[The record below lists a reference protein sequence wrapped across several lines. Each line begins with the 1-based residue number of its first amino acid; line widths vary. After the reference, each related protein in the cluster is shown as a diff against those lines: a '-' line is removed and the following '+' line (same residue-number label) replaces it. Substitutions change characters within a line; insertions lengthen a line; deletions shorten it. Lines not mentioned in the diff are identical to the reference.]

1 LRNRWIGSG
10 ELLKKKSMVVETDKR
25 SGFCF
30 GVQNAVEIAEK
41 ALLNGEKVFSLGPIV
56 HNDMEVER
64 LNALGLES
72 IDHKRFA
79 SLRDCKVL
87 IRAHGEPPE
96 TYAIAEKNNLTIIE
110 ATCPIVKKLQ
120 SRIKKTWEQTGD
132 KKGQVVIF
140 GKPGHAEVVGLL
152 GQTENEGI
160 LVSGPGDIDKID
172 FTRPV
177 SLFAQTTMSVKDYFN
192 FADLIRSGMIEKG
205 IKDPDELL
213 EVNRTICGQVSN
225 REPHLMAFAKKH
237 DVIVFVSGKES
248 SNGKMLYS
256 ICKSVNPETH
266 FVSSPE
272 EIHKEWFKG
281 KSSAGVC
288 GATSTPKW
296 LIEKIYDHITSL

>member
-1 LRNRWIGSG
+1 ML
-10 ELLKKKSMVVETDKR
+10 VETDKR

-41 ALLNGEKVFSLGPIV
+41 ALIKGEKVFSLGPIV

-64 LNALGLES
+64 LASLGLVS
-72 IDHKRFA
+72 VDHEEFSK
-79 SLRDCKVL
+79 LRDCKVL

-96 TYAIAEKNNLTIIE
+96 TYIIAEKNNITIIE

-120 SRIKKTWEQTGD
+120 SRIKDTWKEAD
-132 KKGQVVIF
+132 ESRGQVVIF

-160 LVSGPGDIDKID
+160 LVSGPDDLDKID

-177 SLFAQTTMSVKDYFN
+177 SLFAQTTMSLKDYYN
-192 FADLIRSGMIEKG
+192 IADLLRSKMVDKG
-205 IKDPDELL
+205 IQDPDKLL
-213 EVNRTICGQVSN
+213 HVNKTICGQVSN
-225 REPHLMAFAKKH
+225 REPHLREFAKKH
-237 DVIVFVSGKES
+237 DVLIFVSGKES

-256 ICKSVNPETH
+256 VCKNVNPETH
-266 FVSSPE
+266 FISSPD
-272 EIHKEWFKG
+272 EIRKEWFTG
-281 KSSAGVC
+281 KRSAGVC

-296 LIEKIYDHITSL
+296 LIEKVHDIILAI